1 MIVTETI
8 FRMVW
13 FVPLFFMWVS
23 QLFTVFHVFSQFV
36 RFHFKFLWVL
46 VVFLMKLFITFPN
59 ALYAI
64 RYF

>member
-23 QLFTVFHVFSQFV
+23 QLFTVFHVFFTV
-36 RFHFKFLWVL
+36 RSVSL
-46 VVFLMKLFITFPN
+46 
-59 ALYAI
+59 
-64 RYF
+64 